1 MCEIPTGMTGNS
13 PFLPCPSRI
22 FLSISSDYSDRQ
34 TTLINNSRRETESVR
49 VLRLTSRYEMSILKK
64 NHTKLCKISDLLVTE
79 KELHD
84 KHEAKNLE
92 THISELYS

>member
-1 MCEIPTGMTGNS
+1 
-13 PFLPCPSRI
+13 
-22 FLSISSDYSDRQ
+22 
-34 TTLINNSRRETESVR
+34 
-49 VLRLTSRYEMSILKK
+49 MSILKK